1 MIRTEHLTKRY
12 GSFTA
17 VSGIDLNIP
26 AGEIYGFLGPNGAG
40 KTSTILMLLGVVKP
54 TAGEIRLFGK
64 PYSPARLNLRRRIG
78 VVPEKH
84 PSGMWSWMTAAEY
97 LQMFAELFRV
107 PQADRRIDHL
117 LERVGLAQVKHKKFS
132 QFSRGMLQKL
142 SIVRALLHD
151 PDILFLDEPI
161 SGLDP
166 FGVKQIRDLI
176 LEESREGRTIF
187 VSSHLLSEMEKV
199 CQRVAII
206 FRGRLLAEDRME
218 QLLSALAKDR
228 EIHVDLEQ
236 APADLPSKVAALDFA
251 REAAWR
257 GTTLVVKVTKTG
269 DSRRALSKYLI
280 DQNLVPLGIHE
291 RSLSLEEA
299 FVTITGENV
308 DLFAGMGGKPR
319 PAGKSTMA
327 GERRKAGESRPAG
340 EP

>member
-1 MIRTEHLTKRY
+1 MIRTEQLTKRY

-17 VSGIDLNIP
+17 VAGIDLNIP

-40 KTSTILMLLGVVKP
+40 KTSTIMMLLGVVKP
-54 TAGEIRLFGK
+54 TAGEIRLFGE
-64 PYSPARLNLRRRIG
+64 PYSPARLDLRRRIG

-84 PSGMWSWMTAAEY
+84 PAGMWSWMTAGEY

-117 LERVGLAQVKHKKFS
+117 LERVGLAQVKRKKFA

-199 CQRVAII
+199 CASGWRSSSAAGCWPKTAWGTSCPRSPRTARFTSSWSRCRPICRPRWRRSTSRARR
-206 FRGRLLAEDRME
+206 RG
-218 QLLSALAKDR
+218 
-228 EIHVDLEQ
+228 
-236 APADLPSKVAALDFA
+236 AATP
-251 REAAWR
+251 WW
-257 GTTLVVKVTKTG
+257 
-269 DSRRALSKYLI
+269 SRW
-280 DQNLVPLGIHE
+280 
-291 RSLSLEEA
+291 
-299 FVTITGENV
+299 
-308 DLFAGMGGKPR
+308 PR
-319 PAGKSTMA
+319 PATAGARSAST
-327 GERRKAGESRPAG
+327 
-340 EP
+340 